1 MLDRKPVLHKSMLGL
16 FDKCGMAYMFRYI
29 EGKRIPPGTAAV
41 VGISTH
47 KAAAVD
53 LTAKRD
59 SGFLLADS
67 QVRDVARDKLN
78 ETWQAE
84 GVTLNLAEK
93 FMGEKRTRGEAVDAV
108 VALAGLHHAKLA
120 PTISPKHIERP
131 FTVEMQNFPVD
142 LSGTIDLQEAD
153 GTLRD
158 LKTTGK
164 APGDDAANK
173 SLDLTC
179 YGLAARALDHVA
191 PARLALDFLV
201 RGKKPRLET
210 QTTTRTEVA
219 YRAFLMRVE
228 AVSRAI
234 EAGAFTP
241 CSPDFWMCSDKWCG
255 YWNDVCPYGRKASV
269 TI

>member
-1 MLDRKPVLHKSMLGL
+1 MNRKPVLHKSQINL
-16 FDKCGMAYMFRYI
+16 FDKCGMAYLFRYVD
-29 EGKRIPPGTAAV
+29 GLRIPPGTAAV

-67 QVRDVARDKLN
+67 RVRDIARDALN

-84 GVTLNLAEK
+84 GVTLAPAEK
-93 FMGEKRTRGEAVDAV
+93 FNGEKRTRGEAVDAV

-142 LSGTIDLQEAD
+142 LSGIIDLQEAD

-164 APGDDAANK
+164 APGDDAADKN
-173 SLDLTC
+173 LDLTC

-191 PARLALDFLV
+191 PARMALDFLV

-210 QTTTRTEVA
+210 QLTTRTEGM

-241 CSPDFWMCSDKWCG
+241 CSPDFWLCGPKFCG
-255 YWNDVCPYGRKASV
+255 YWKDVCPYGRKASV